1 MNVDFRSIAIFL
13 HNKGLKPL
21 EIQYE
26 IDSVFGEGS
35 YSYGAI
41 TQAIRA
47 LSFTS
52 SQSDKGKNK
61 ENFVHQQRIENIRK
75 TLENFPFFSIR
86 EIARETNIPKTTV
99 YRILRQELGY
109 VLKHLKWIPHFL
121 NPSQKVSRVQLS
133 QSLLKVLQE
142 ASQSNY
148 QFFMTGDESWF
159 YLTTNHETQWLPLSE
174 KPSKKIKT
182 TIGVKK
188 YMLTIFWN
196 TFGFPLVK
204 ILPEGMTFNDDYF
217 ITEILEPIYQNT
229 ARLREESGKKI
240 VLHFDNARPHISK
253 KVLQY
258 LASHD
263 MERAPQP
270 PYSPD
275 LAPSDFYLF
284 GYIKGLLA
292 GRSFNSAEELLSA
305 VDEILSEISETTLMR
320 VFKEWEERLK
330 QVIELKGDY
339 IE

>member
-1 MNVDFRSIAIFL
+1 M
-13 HNKGLKPL
+13 
-21 EIQYE
+21 
-26 IDSVFGEGS
+26 
-35 YSYGAI
+35 
-41 TQAIRA
+41 
-47 LSFTS
+47 
-52 SQSDKGKNK
+52 
-61 ENFVHQQRIENIRK
+61 
-75 TLENFPFFSIR
+75 
-86 EIARETNIPKTTV
+86 
-99 YRILRQELGY
+99 
-109 VLKHLKWIPHFL
+109 

-174 KPSKKIKT
+174 KPSKKIKP
-182 TIGVKK
+182 TIGAKK

-196 TFGFPLVK
+196 TYGFHLVK
-204 ILPEGMTFNDDYF
+204 ILPEGIIFNDDYF

-229 ARLREESGKKI
+229 ARLREESRKKI
-240 VLHFDNARPHISK
+240 VLHFDNARSHISK

-330 QVIELKGDY
+330 QVIELNGDY